1 MKIMNDYHWLL
12 IVTVSTVILGS
23 ILLGSFEGLGAPNW
37 NQAEKTPPG
46 LGDPNVQE
54 IKENILAVTG
64 LYHSPEEGF
73 YVNAGIIFT
82 KHSVVFID
90 SGMTIASAEFL
101 WKIAQERRSD
111 PKSLYLILTHHH
123 ADHVFGMRIFK
134 EKGVKIIAH
143 HMIREWLENDHGRYK
158 RFLIRRSNWTPQRG
172 DEILGDV
179 VLSVPDQL
187 IEEDTGLQID
197 GEEIRVLY
205 TPGHV
210 VDELSVYHPKSKT
223 LFAGDT
229 IYEGTRLTTRFGR
242 PEEWKL
248 WISQLERLKQLDIDI
263 IIPGHGKLCS
273 KKEIDRNIAYLRG
286 LL

>member
-1 MKIMNDYHWLL
+1 MKIRNDYCWIL
-12 IVTVSTVILGS
+12 IGTVSAVFLCF
-23 ILLGSFEGLGAPNW
+23 ILLGSSEGLSAPGLNL
-37 NQAEKTPPG
+37 AEKMPPG
-46 LGDPNVQE
+46 LRDPNVHE
-54 IKENILAVTG
+54 IKENVLAVTG

-82 KHSVVFID
+82 KNSAVFID
-90 SGMTIASAEFL
+90 AGMTIASAEFL
-101 WKIAQERRSD
+101 WKTAQEQRND

-143 HMIREWLENDHGRYK
+143 HMIREWLENDKGRYK
-158 RFLIRRSNWTPQRG
+158 RFLIRRSGWTPKKG

-179 VLSVPDQL
+179 VLSLPDQL
-187 IEEDTGLQID
+187 IEKDTVLQID
-197 GEEIRVLY
+197 GEEIQVLY

-229 IYEGTRLTTRFGR
+229 IYEGTRLTTRFGG
-242 PEEWKL
+242 PQEWKL

-273 KKEIDRNIAYLRG
+273 KEEIDRNIAYLRG